1 MRWKTSR
8 REFEFG
14 RTLLMGI
21 LNVTPDSFSD
31 GGRFLEPDYALRRVE
46 TMIADGADII
56 DVGGE
61 STRPNGGRVA
71 ADEETARVV
80 PVIGAIARRFDI
92 AVSVDTS
99 KSVVARAAIGA
110 GAEIVNDISGFA
122 FDPDIAGVCAE
133 AGVGVV
139 LMHLRGTFETMHRQD
154 PVDDIIAEVGRGWR
168 ASIGAA
174 RSAGIGN
181 ERIALD
187 IGLGFSK
194 SYEQNLELIAKLDK
208 LERDFAAFPILVGA
222 SRKSFIGRTLGNA
235 PVGERLG
242 GSLAAAAIAVWNG
255 ARIVRAHDV
264 AETAKALKLV
274 GALKN
279 EI

>member
-174 RSAGIGN
+174 RAAGIGN

-242 GSLAAAAIAVWNG
+242 GSLAAAAISVWNG